1 MPMYIHHQKQTWQ
14 ATVRIREVV
23 ATDVMIFMGQE
34 NIASGG
40 YNVFTDPWII
50 VNMQS
55 SWL

>member
-14 ATVRIREVV
+14 AIVRIREVV